1 MQMMPI
7 IAIGAV
13 VDLVRME
20 GLVQCLCHVI
30 HVIEKRGPFL
40 VGQIYAFGNVML
52 RSDDDA
58 TPMALFLKQHELRSW
73 QFGDCNAE
81 CV

>member
-20 GLVQCLCHVI
+20 GLMQCLCHVI

-40 VGQIYAFGNVML
+40 VGQIYDFGNVML

-58 TPMALFLKQHELRSW
+58 TPMALFLKQHELRNW